1 MSDTPNST
9 GGRLLDKYA
18 GPLVAHL
25 LLIGLWQVVASLPSM
40 PTYILPSPLETL
52 ATLGDEGNDWI
63 ANTAVTAT
71 EIVGG
76 FVIAVI
82 VGVAIALIFSWSRR
96 TLEWGMPLLVT
107 LNMIPKVAL
116 GPIIIVWM
124 SYGISTN
131 TVIAF
136 TISNAS
142 AEL

>member
-71 EIVGG
+71 DEPYPAQASPCGASRGAGG
-76 FVIAVI
+76 A
-82 VGVAIALIFSWSRR
+82 SS
-96 TLEWGMPLLVT
+96 
-107 LNMIPKVAL
+107 
-116 GPIIIVWM
+116 
-124 SYGISTN
+124 ISQ
-131 TVIAF
+131 ACC
-136 TISNAS
+136 SGS
-142 AEL
+142 G